1 MQDVGDVETFTA
13 EAAAFLG
20 RTAPG
25 HRPVSDPGASPRIA
39 LFPDLSPDEE
49 RDELAAA
56 RAWRS
61 ARFDAGF
68 GWISG
73 PVEHGGRGL
82 TPQHERAYIRLERQ
96 YSLPS
101 QRLYDIGI
109 GMVAPTLLACGTQ
122 SAKERYLRPFHRA
135 DIVGCQL
142 FSEPGAGSDLAG
154 VSTRAVRDGMTW
166 RVDGQKVWSSGAHL
180 SDVGLL
186 VTRTG
191 DATARHRNLT
201 TFLLPMSTPGVTV
214 RPIRQMTGGSSFNE
228 VFMDGVCI
236 PDALRLGEVDGGW
249 DVVLTTLM
257 NERAAVGSPASGGMG
272 IFSTER
278 IAALLARHGRIDDPA
293 AREALMRLHCQLGVA
308 RMTRLR
314 SDARRR
320 AGQRPGPEMS
330 IGKLA
335 LTANLAKLCHVV
347 GLALGPHLVADSG
360 EPESYAWAELLLG
373 VPGLRLGGGTDEIQ
387 KNILAERVLG
397 LPRST

>member
-1 MQDVGDVETFTA
+1 MDSLIGVDEFTT
-13 EAAAFLG
+13 EASAFLE
-20 RTAPG
+20 RAATEHLPVTDASAP
-25 HRPVSDPGASPRIA
+25 RRIA
-39 LFPDLSPDEE
+39 LFPDLTPDEE
-49 RDELAAA
+49 QAELSAA
-56 RAWRS
+56 RAWR
-61 ARFDAGF
+61 AERFDAGF
-68 GWISG
+68 GWITG

-109 GMVAPTLLACGTQ
+109 GMVAPTLLACGTEP
-122 SAKERYLRPFHRA
+122 AKAKYLRALHRG
-135 DIVGCQL
+135 DVVGCQL

-154 VSTRAVRDGMTW
+154 VATRAVRDASTW

-186 VTRTG
+186 VARSG
-191 DATARHRNLT
+191 DPAARHRNLT
-201 TFLLPMSTPGVTV
+201 AFLVPMSTRGVTV
-214 RPIRQMTGGSSFNE
+214 RPIRQMTGGASFNE
-228 VFMDGVCI
+228 VFLDEVSI
-236 PDALRLGEVDGGW
+236 PDTLRLGEVDRGW

-278 IAALLARHGRIDDPA
+278 IAALLTRHGRIDDPA
-293 AREALMRLHCQLGVA
+293 ARDALMRLHCQLGVA
-308 RMTRLR
+308 RMTRMR
-314 SDARRR
+314 SDGRRR

-335 LTANLAKLCHVV
+335 LTGNLATLCHVV

-373 VPGLRLGGGTDEIQ
+373 LPGLRLGGGTDEIQ

-397 LPRST
+397 LPRSG

>member
-1 MQDVGDVETFTA
+1 MADLVGVDEFTA
-13 EAAAFLG
+13 QASAFLE
-20 RTAPG
+20 RAAPR
-25 HRPVSDPGASPRIA
+25 HRPATDASAPRRIA
-39 LFPDLSPDEE
+39 LFPDLTPDEE
-49 RDELAAA
+49 QAELAAA
-56 RAWRS
+56 RAWR
-61 ARFDAGF
+61 AERFDAGF
-68 GWISG
+68 GWITG

-82 TPQHERAYIRLERQ
+82 TAQHERAYIHLERQ
-96 YSLPS
+96 YTLPS

-109 GMVAPTLLACGTQ
+109 GMVAPTLLACGTEP
-122 SAKERYLRPFHRA
+122 AKAQYLRALHRG
-135 DIVGCQL
+135 DIVACQL

-154 VSTRAVRDGMTW
+154 VATRAVRDATTW

-186 VTRTG
+186 VARSG
-191 DATARHRNLT
+191 DPRARHRNLT
-201 TFLLPMSTPGVTV
+201 AFLVPMSTPGVTV
-214 RPIRQMTGGSSFNE
+214 RPIRQMTGGASFNE
-228 VFMDGVCI
+228 VFLDEVSI
-236 PDALRLGEVDGGW
+236 PDTLRLGEVDRGW

-257 NERAAVGSPASGGMG
+257 NERAAVGSPPSGGMG

-278 IAALLARHGRIDDPA
+278 IAALLTRYGRIDDPA
-293 AREALMRLHCQLGVA
+293 PRDALMRLHCQLGVA
-308 RMTRLR
+308 RMTRMR

-335 LTANLAKLCHVV
+335 LTGNLATLCHVV

-373 VPGLRLGGGTDEIQ
+373 LPGLRLGGGTDEIQ

-397 LPRST
+397 LPRAE